1 VLLSDARTELAGRG
15 FDYLETT
22 RMDIMLNRAVVD
34 FEDFYPWPWLRKTVT
49 GALPLTITDLKFV
62 LSVYDSNATE
72 LFGINDSA
80 DFDRTETG
88 TPSGWWID
96 DTGGSPVLTANPV
109 GAATVTVR
117 YVAESSS
124 LVNPTDSPK
133 IPSRYHAI
141 WIDQAVV
148 YAYEDS
154 DNFAAATQLQ
164 QQVNGRLQQLVERYE
179 TRDRMSGGGYVLI
192 RAGSD
197 DD

>member
-62 LSVYDSNATE
+62 LKVYDSNATE
-72 LFGINDSA
+72 LFGMSTRGPSTA
-80 DFDRTETG
+80 PRPAPRRLVDRRH
-88 TPSGWWID
+88 
-96 DTGGSPVLTANPV
+96 GGSPVLTAYPV

-154 DNFAAATQLQ
+154 DNFAAATPAAGQRPVAATGGAL
-164 QQVNGRLQQLVERYE
+164 
-179 TRDRMSGGGYVLI
+179 RDARP
-192 RAGSD
+192 A
-197 DD
+197 